1 MKITKDQFENVINN
15 NEVVLVDF
23 FATWCGPCKML
34 APVIE
39 ELSEMNLP
47 NTVICKVDVDEERE
61 LANMF
66 NISSIPTI
74 IVFKNGKAE
83 RQALGYRTKD
93 QLLNMMKF

>member
-1 MKITKDQFENVINN
+1 M
-15 NEVVLVDF
+15 
-23 FATWCGPCKML
+23 
-34 APVIE
+34 
-39 ELSEMNLP
+39 
-47 NTVICKVDVDEERE
+47 ICKVDVDEERE

-83 RQALGYRTKD
+83 RQALGYRTKE